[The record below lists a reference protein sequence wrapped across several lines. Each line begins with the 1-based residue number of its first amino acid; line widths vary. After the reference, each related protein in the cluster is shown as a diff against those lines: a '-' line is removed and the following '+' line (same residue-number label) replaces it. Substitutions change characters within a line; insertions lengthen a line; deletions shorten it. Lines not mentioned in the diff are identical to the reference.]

1 MSIIIAPFDML
12 LAADSAEQVKW
23 AQKILCRGTLEVRD
37 IIILVVADSIDGTIG
52 PVDFV
57 EERI

>member
-1 MSIIIAPFDML
+1 M

-23 AQKILCRGTLEVRD
+23 AQKIVCRGTLEVRD